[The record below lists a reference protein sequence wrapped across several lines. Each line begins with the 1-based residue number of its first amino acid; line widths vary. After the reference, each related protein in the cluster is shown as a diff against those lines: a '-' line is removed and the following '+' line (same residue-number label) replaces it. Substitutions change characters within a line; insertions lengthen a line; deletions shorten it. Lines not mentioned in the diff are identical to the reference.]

1 MLSALV
7 SMPPVPAQEV
17 APQAVEE
24 GQAVWADP
32 ARPPE
37 QPEQPGPAD
46 RTDAPTE
53 GLVSMAPVISS
64 VEMRSEL
71 PLARVQAL
79 RGLLAFEPGDRLTE
93 GAVRRSVRE
102 LLASGEVAEV
112 AIYSRPDPAGD
123 GQVVAVVALWPHLIV
138 SDVVLEGS
146 LELPEER
153 LRSRLVQRAG
163 DPLLEGRVLKGIYRL
178 EEQHREAGYLDAR
191 VQVQVRPGE
200 GPQGVVVAYRVVPG
214 PRTLV
219 GEIEWVGDLG
229 TFSASELEEQLRAG
243 PGEPYDSRRL
253 AEDPRRLRRYLVEQ
267 GYRQVRVEAPR
278 TNLRDGVVD
287 LAYTLDLGRPVTVEV
302 HGAEREKLER
312 KGLLPFLDEDG
323 YDQALLIRTRD
334 RLRNHYQENG
344 HYRVAVEA
352 QEKPSEESRLETEE
366 EPLVVVVKI
375 DPGPV
380 MVLEE
385 LELDGNRSFA
395 DGRLSDLMA
404 TQPRRRLLPGSGYLV
419 DDVLE
424 EDLDNLRS
432 FYALEGFWQAEV
444 GEPAIF
450 QELEPGAEKG
460 TLKVT
465 VPIEEGPRRLVASVQ
480 RSGVEQLPESA
491 LPPAP
496 PLEEGGPFH
505 PLRVEE
511 AVEQLRLAYQ
521 GAGFEWVQ
529 ITPRLDWLDE
539 TLVDVTLEVLEGPR
553 MLLDRLVLR
562 GNQKT
567 DSDILRRFIDLE
579 PGSPVSRQQLLE
591 VQRDLSRLGVFSR
604 VDVRLLPGEVGGSDR
619 DVVVRVEEGTARR
632 VSYGLGYDS
641 DDGIRG
647 LLGYSHRNL
656 FGRAL
661 ALQMDTRLSERD
673 QLYRVSLQQPY
684 LLRWDIPVTYSLFSF
699 FEDRQ
704 SFDQDSRGL
713 RIEGYR
719 LLSRRRWGLVADL
732 RTIDLE
738 NVEGSL
744 DRIERQDRE
753 IEITSLIPS
762 LLLDHRD
769 DPFDPTEGWSTT
781 LQLQYAFPA
790 FSTDAHFLKLFV
802 QQTHYLPLGR
812 AGVVA
817 ASLRM
822 GAIEPVGD
830 ELGPVPLSEDQV
842 DNPVPIGERF
852 FLGGRTTH
860 RSFDRDLLGI
870 TGVTRIADP
879 TDDGGVELLPVGGNG
894 LLLAN
899 LEYRFPILGA
909 LGGTV
914 FADVGNVWRDWRDVD
929 PEQLRYGLG
938 VGMRYSSPIGPVR
951 LEVGFNFDQEPGEDR
966 VEVHLTFGN
975 PF

>member
-1 MLSALV
+1 MLLALGIAAPSPAQTPQDEVPSVEAPHVEAPLVEAPLFESPLV
-7 SMPPVPAQEV
+7 SA
-17 APQAVEE
+17 
-24 GQAVWADP
+24 
-32 ARPPE
+32 
-37 QPEQPGPAD
+37 
-46 RTDAPTE
+46 
-53 GLVSMAPVISS
+53 

-71 PLARVQAL
+71 SSAQVQQL
-79 RGLLAFEPGDRLTE
+79 RELLDFGPGDRLTE
-93 GAVRRSVRE
+93 GAVRRSLRE

-112 AIYSRPDPAGD
+112 AIYRRPDANRD

-138 SDVVLEGS
+138 SEVLVEGAA
-146 LELPEER
+146 ELPAER
-153 LRSRLVQRAG
+153 LRSRLEQRDG
-163 DPLLEGRVLKGIYRL
+163 DPLVEGRLLQGIYRL
-178 EEQHREAGYLDAR
+178 EEQHREAGFLEAQAR
-191 VQVQVRPGE
+191 LYVRPGD
-200 GPQGVVVAYRVVPG
+200 GPQKVVVVYRIEPG
-214 PRTLV
+214 PRTRV
-219 GEIEWVGDLG
+219 GEVRWTGDLG
-229 TFSASELEEQLRAG
+229 PFSPAELEEELRAG
-243 PGEPYDSRRL
+243 SGEPYDSRRL
-253 AEDPRRLRRYLVEQ
+253 EEDPRRLRRYLVGQ
-267 GYRQVRVEAPR
+267 GYRQVRVEAPQAE
-278 TNLRDGVVD
+278 LRDNVVD
-287 LAYTLDLGRPVTVEV
+287 LTYSVDLGRPVTVEV
-302 HGAEREKLER
+302 RGAEREKLER

-334 RLRNHYQENG
+334 RLRDHYQKEG

-352 QEKPSEESRLETEE
+352 REQKTEE
-366 EPLVVVVKI
+366 PPVEVRPGTPQEPLMDPLVVLVEI
-375 DPGPV
+375 EPGPV
-380 MVLEE
+380 MTLEKLE
-385 LELDGNRSFA
+385 LEGNRSFA
-395 DGRLSDLMA
+395 DARLFELMA
-404 TQPRRRLLPGSGYLV
+404 TQPRRRLIPGSGYLV
-419 DDVLE
+419 DEVLK

-432 FYALEGFWQAEV
+432 FYALQGFWQAEV
-444 GEPAIF
+444 GDPAIS
-450 QELEPGAEKG
+450 QQLGPEGEKG
-460 TLKVT
+460 TLEVA
-465 VPIEEGPRRLVASVQ
+465 VAIEEGPRRLVGSFQ
-480 RSGVEQLPESA
+480 RSGVDQLPESA
-491 LPPAP
+491 LPAARPNGAAP
-496 PLEEGGPFH
+496 PLEEGGPYH

-529 ITPRLDWLDE
+529 ITPRLEWLDD

-579 PGSPVSRQQLLE
+579 SGSPVSRQQLLE

-619 DVVVRVEEGTARR
+619 DVVVRVEEGTAQR

-641 DDGIRG
+641 DDGVRG

-719 LLSRRRWGLVADL
+719 LLPRRRWGLVADL
-732 RTIDLE
+732 RYIDLE

-769 DPFDPTEGWSTT
+769 DPFDPTEGWSST

-929 PEQLRYGLG
+929 PAELRYGLG
-938 VGMRYSSPIGPVR
+938 LGLRYSSPIGPVR
-951 LEVGFNFDQEPGEDR
+951 LEVGFNFDQQPGEDR
-966 VEVHLTFGN
+966 TEVHLTFGN

>member
-1 MLSALV
+1 MALGI
-7 SMPPVPAQEV
+7 A
-17 APQAVEE
+17 
-24 GQAVWADP
+24 
-32 ARPPE
+32 
-37 QPEQPGPAD
+37 
-46 RTDAPTE
+46 APTAAQTPANA
-53 GLVSMAPVISS
+53 APEAETPLREAPRISA

-71 PLARVQAL
+71 PSARVQHL
-79 RGLLAFEPGDRLTE
+79 RDLLDFGPGDRLTE
-93 GAVRRSVRE
+93 GTVRRSLRE

-112 AIYSRPDPAGD
+112 AIYRRPDPARD

-138 SDVVLEGS
+138 SEVVLEG
-146 LELPEER
+146 EPKLPEER
-153 LRSRLVQRAG
+153 LRSRLGQRAG
-163 DPLLEGRVLKGIYRL
+163 DPLMEGRVLQGLYRI
-178 EEQHREAGYLDAR
+178 EEQHREAGYLEAQAR
-191 VQVQVRPGE
+191 LQVRPGD
-200 GPQGVVVAYRVVPG
+200 GPQRVVVVYGIEPG

-219 GEIEWVGDLG
+219 GKVQWVGDLG
-229 TFSASELEEQLRAG
+229 PFSTVELEEQLRAG

-253 AEDPRRLRRYLVEQ
+253 EEDPRRLRRYLVQQ

-278 TNLRDGVVD
+278 TDLRDGAVD
-287 LAYTLDLGRPVTVEV
+287 LAYNVDLGRPVAVV
-302 HGAEREKLER
+302 VRGAEQEKLER

-334 RLRNHYQENG
+334 RLRNHYQEKG
-344 HYRVAVEA
+344 HYRVEVEAYEEAREASGEASEETAVED
-352 QEKPSEESRLETEE
+352 Q
-366 EPLVVVVKI
+366 PLTVVVEI
-375 DPGPV
+375 EPGPV
-380 MVLEE
+380 MALEE
-385 LELDGNRSFA
+385 LELEGNRSFA
-395 DGRLSDLMA
+395 DARLSALMA

-419 DDVLE
+419 DDVLA

-444 GEPAIF
+444 GEPTIS
-450 QELEPGAEKG
+450 QELAPGTDKG
-460 TLKVT
+460 TLRVT
-465 VPIEEGPRRLVASVQ
+465 VPIEEGPRRLVASFQ
-480 RSGVEQLPESA
+480 RSGVEHLPESA

-496 PLEEGGPFH
+496 PLEEGGPYH

-567 DSDILRRFIDLE
+567 DDDILRRFIDLE
-579 PGSPVSRQQLLE
+579 SGSPVSRQQLLE

-604 VDVRLLPGEVGGSDR
+604 VDVRLLPGEVGGRDR
-619 DVVVRVEEGTARR
+619 DVVVRVEEGTAQR

-641 DDGIRG
+641 DDGVRG

-699 FEDRQ
+699 LEDRQ

-713 RIEGYR
+713 RIEAYR
-719 LLSRRRWGLVADL
+719 LLPRRRWGLVADL
-732 RTIDLE
+732 RYIDLE

-802 QQTHYLPLGR
+802 QQSHYLPLGR

-879 TDDGGVELLPVGGNG
+879 TGDGGVELLPVGGNG

-899 LEYRFPILGA
+899 LEYRFPILGP

-929 PEQLRYGLG
+929 PEQLRYGVG
-938 VGMRYSSPIGPVR
+938 VGLRYSSPIGPVR

-966 VEVHLTFGN
+966 TEVHLTFGN